1 MEQLCCQSK
10 EIGLG
15 SGQGKT
21 RLLKMPIH
29 QLCQDQISTIC
40 LFHYKKKERGNLPKL
55 LNMFLCFKNPEIK
68 LNDRKTY

>member
-21 RLLKMPIH
+21 RLLKMLIH
-29 QLCQDQISTIC
+29 QLCREQISTIC
-40 LFHYKKKERGNLPKL
+40 LFHYKKRERKPPQTVEHV
-55 LNMFLCFKNPEIK
+55 FLF
-68 LNDRKTY
+68 RKS